1 MLLPYKTPA
10 SLDYLP
16 YPLCG
21 IRLKASE
28 SASRRMFG
36 PIWPFDFRP
45 NLAILTLT
53 RIAATQLPL
62 MRRNGMRVSH
72 VLHEF
77 FSIKLRKLSG
87 LWRVGVPFRSF
98 ILCGGTSPDGFRAG
112 S

>member
-1 MLLPYKTPA
+1 MIDTVQRYNQGVTPPGLNKVVGTLRRAVFWRTARRSVPATWSIKQTGGGTCCCVLLPYKTPA

-45 NLAILTLT
+45 NLAIL
-53 RIAATQLPL
+53 
-62 MRRNGMRVSH
+62 
-72 VLHEF
+72 
-77 FSIKLRKLSG
+77 
-87 LWRVGVPFRSF
+87 
-98 ILCGGTSPDGFRAG
+98 
-112 S
+112 